1 MSKKDLRGAFT
12 LLFFDADDVQ
22 NLTISN
28 DRWTGT
34 PAAFQVAT
42 RAVIHELILILQGTP
57 LMYSDDILV
66 VTSKKD
72 ATTDMCITD
81 KVCSDLMGPDSIE
94 QTKTEPGRL
103 LIWTNNCHNFET
115 KNTASNVWVS

>member
-1 MSKKDLRGAFT
+1 
-12 LLFFDADDVQ
+12 
-22 NLTISN
+22 
-28 DRWTGT
+28 
-34 PAAFQVAT
+34 
-42 RAVIHELILILQGTP
+42 
-57 LMYSDDILV
+57 MYSDDILV

-72 ATTDMCITD
+72 ASTDMCITD

-103 LIWTNNCHNFET
+103 LIWTNNRHNFET